1 MNGIEF
7 VFNNQTVLIL
17 VLLVKTVCGIDLLSF
32 NKILQCMQI
41 PLLLIV
47 CSPDVKKCLM
57 GHLTDISWMSHWFLG
72 FAFMIHHTIGHGM
85 MCGDVMTN
93 CFTFS
98 CESPW
103 DVTKSVAFLELC

>member
-7 VFNNQTVLIL
+7 VFNNQTFLIL

-47 CSPDVKKCLM
+47 CSPDVKK
-57 GHLTDISWMSHWFLG
+57 MSHGTSHRRLMDVAL
-72 FAFMIHHTIGHGM
+72 AFRVCVH
-85 MCGDVMTN
+85 D
-93 CFTFS
+93 S
-98 CESPW
+98 
-103 DVTKSVAFLELC
+103 